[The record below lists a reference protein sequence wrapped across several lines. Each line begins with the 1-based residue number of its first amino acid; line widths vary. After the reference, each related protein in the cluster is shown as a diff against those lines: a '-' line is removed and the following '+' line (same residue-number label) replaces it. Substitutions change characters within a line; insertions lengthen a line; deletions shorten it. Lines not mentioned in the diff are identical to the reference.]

1 MSSTATQSAVLSIQG
16 DASPAGSTGLTL
28 QGVDVQ
34 ARLHGQLLR
43 TTLQQRYRNRTGRLV
58 ETVYTFPLAHGAS
71 LLGLS
76 VTLGDKKMSGA
87 VIEKQEAT
95 QRYEQAIDAGDTPVL
110 VEQSSPGLYTANR
123 LC

>member
-1 MSSTATQSAVLSIQG
+1 MSAIPSAVLNIRG
-16 DASPAGSTGLTL
+16 DTSPAGSTGLVL

-43 TTLQQRYRNRTGRLV
+43 TTLRQRYRNRSGRLV